1 MQGRK
6 DARQTIAVPLRL
18 CVKPDEPRYNPC
30 MSSPLIQ
37 KFSRW
42 FVPLAALV
50 AFAGWIY
57 IAPLGLLGKL
67 DAVGYAVC
75 HRIDE
80 RSFHIGDRQ
89 LPLCARCSGTFT
101 SAAVT
106 LTFLAFTARK
116 RGGMPH
122 KKFYAIFALLFL
134 AFAVDGSNSYLY
146 LLKQVTG
153 GLQQIP
159 NLYTPNHTLRLLT
172 GTGMGMTMAF
182 FLFPAFNQSVWRD
195 LDMAP
200 VVDAFPR
207 FFAIVGI
214 LLAID
219 LAILTESPI
228 ILYPIAIIS
237 PLGVLALLS
246 LVFSIVWLMIMRQDN
261 TLVNF
266 RELGLPLLAG
276 FTLAMLM
283 ILGIDLFRL
292 QLTGT
297 WGAFPLG
304 T

>member
-1 MQGRK
+1 MQ
-6 DARQTIAVPLRL
+6 
-18 CVKPDEPRYNPC
+18 
-30 MSSPLIQ
+30 SPLGQ
-37 KFSRW
+37 KIIKW
-42 FVPLAALV
+42 FVPLAALI
-50 AFAGWIY
+50 AFAGWLY
-57 IAPLGLLGKL
+57 IAPPGILGKA
-67 DAVGYAVC
+67 DAIGYAVC

-101 SAAVT
+101 AAAVT
-106 LTFLAFTARK
+106 LTYLGFTAGK

-122 KKFYAIFALLFL
+122 KKFYVIFALLFL
-134 AFAVDGSNSYLY
+134 AFGIDGSNSYLY
-146 LLKQVTG
+146 LLKQTTG

-159 NLYTPNHTLRLLT
+159 NLYIPNHTLRLLT

-200 VVDAFPR
+200 VVDAFPH
-207 FFAIVGI
+207 FFVIVGI

-246 LVFSIVWLMIMRQDN
+246 MVFSIVWLMIMRQDN
-261 TLVNF
+261 TLTNF
-266 RELGLPLLAG
+266 RELWFPLLAG

-283 ILGIDLFRL
+283 ILGMDLFRL

-297 WGAFPLG
+297 WGGFPLG
-304 T
+304 

>member
-1 MQGRK
+1 
-6 DARQTIAVPLRL
+6 
-18 CVKPDEPRYNPC
+18 
-30 MSSPLIQ
+30 MSSPLFQ
-37 KFSRW
+37 KISRW
-42 FVPLAALV
+42 FVPLAALI
-50 AFAGWIY
+50 AFAGWLY
-57 IAPLGLLGKL
+57 ISPPGILGKA
-67 DAVGYAVC
+67 DAIGYAVC
-75 HRIDE
+75 HRIDA

-116 RGGMPH
+116 RAGMPH
-122 KKFYAIFALLFL
+122 KKFYVIFALLFI
-134 AFAVDGSNSYLY
+134 AFGVDGSNSYLY
-146 LLKQVTG
+146 LLKETTG

-228 ILYPIAIIS
+228 VLYPIAFIS
-237 PLGVLALLS
+237 ALGVLALLS
-246 LVFSIVWLMIMRQDN
+246 MVFSIVWLMIMRQDN
-261 TLVNF
+261 TFAQVK
-266 RELGLPLLAG
+266 ELWLPILAG
-276 FTLAMLM
+276 FTLALLM
-283 ILGIDLFRL
+283 ILAIDLFRL

-304 T
+304 

>member
-1 MQGRK
+1 MQ
-6 DARQTIAVPLRL
+6 IPLL
-18 CVKPDEPRYNPC
+18 
-30 MSSPLIQ
+30 Q
-37 KFSRW
+37 KIINW
-42 FVPLAALV
+42 FVPIAALT
-50 AFAGWIY
+50 ALTGWLY
-57 IAPLGLLGKL
+57 IAPPGILGKL

-80 RSFHIGDRQ
+80 RSFHIGDRA

-106 LTFLAFTARK
+106 LTFLGFTARK

-122 KKFYAIFALLFL
+122 KKFYVLFALFFL
-134 AFAVDGSNSYLY
+134 AFGIDGSNSYLY
-146 LLKQVTG
+146 LLKQTTG

-195 LDMAP
+195 LDMSP

-214 LLAID
+214 LLGLD

-237 PLGVLALLS
+237 PLGVLGLLTM
-246 LVFSIVWLMIMRQDN
+246 VFSIVWLMIMRQDN

-266 RELGLPLLAG
+266 RELWFPVLAG
-276 FTLAMLM
+276 FTLTMLM

-297 WGAFPLG
+297 WGGFPLIG
-304 T
+304 S